1 MAYLGERR
9 EGGVAHALGGR
20 IGRHQFGMLGLQAF
34 EFAKQPVVFSVG
46 NAGFVEHV
54 VTVIVQVKFGTQFE
68 DTGGGSHDRFS
79 LEAKEQPW
87 LLSG

>member
-1 MAYLGERR
+1 
-9 EGGVAHALGGR
+9 
-20 IGRHQFGMLGLQAF
+20 
-34 EFAKQPVVFSVG
+34 
-46 NAGFVEHV
+46 
-54 VTVIVQVKFGTQFE
+54 VQVKFGTQFE